1 MTSADAACQAVLA
14 RVAAETGAEE
24 SQLALVVGVARPGQ
38 RVEYAQANG
47 DQPFYPASVVKSVY
61 AAYAA
66 FLISLGGLALSEED
80 ERAFRDMIQDSSND
94 ATGHVVD
101 LITDTTGGP
110 ELPPDDLAEWMNNRQ
125 TVNRWLAAEGFTG
138 INACQKTWNE
148 GPYGRERQG
157 YGPNRELA
165 NSMTAR
171 AAAEIMVGIATGRF
185 GNQEWLQNLHRRDPK
200 SQDLQVIGYGG
211 EVVTGSGK
219 TDQVLDYLSKSG
231 TAYQVR
237 HDLLAVRRPGDV
249 WHVIAA
255 FTDGYREQP
264 EVLQAVVRG
273 GLEIADQ
280 ITSGTG

>member
-14 RVAAETGAEE
+14 QVAAETGAEE

-66 FLISLGGLALSEED
+66 YEWDPHGWVLSEED

-101 LITDTTGGP
+101 LITHTTGGP
-110 ELPPDDLAEWMNNRQ
+110 ELEASLLEEWMRRRQ
-125 TVNRWLAAEGFTG
+125 LVNRWLREMGITG

-157 YGPNRELA
+157 YGPNRVLA

-185 GNQEWLQNLHRRDPK
+185 GNQEWLQNLHRRDPQ

-211 EVVTGSGK
+211 EVVTGEI
-219 TDQVLDYLSKSG
+219 VDYLSKSG

>member
-1 MTSADAACQAVLA
+1 VRTGELA
-14 RVAAETGAEE
+14 R
-24 SQLALVVGVARPGQ
+24 
-38 RVEYAQANG
+38 YAHAHG

-66 FLISLGGLALSEED
+66 SLVSLGGLALSEED
-80 ERAFRDMIQDSSND
+80 ERAFHDMIQDSSND

-110 ELPPDDLAEWMNNRQ
+110 ELPPDYLTEWMNRRQ
-125 TVNRWLAAEGFTG
+125 TVNRWLAAEGIDG

-171 AAAEIMVGIATGRF
+171 SAARIMAGMVLGVF
-185 GNQEWLQNLHRRDPK
+185 GHADWLRALHRRNPMTH
-200 SQDLQVIGYGG
+200 DLQVVGYGG
-211 EVVTGSGK
+211 EVVTG
-219 TDQVLDYLSKSG
+219 DIVDYLSKSG
-231 TAYQVR
+231 TAYGVR
-237 HDLLAVRRPGDV
+237 HDLLAVQRTQDE
-249 WHVIAA
+249 WHVVAA
-255 FTDGYREQP
+255 FTDGRRDQP

>member
-1 MTSADAACQAVLA
+1 MNSADAACQAVLS

-24 SQLALVVGVARPGQ
+24 SQIALVVGVARAGQ
-38 RVEYAQANG
+38 RVEYAHANG

-66 FLISLGGLALSEED
+66 FLISLGGLTLSEED
-80 ERAFRDMIQDSSND
+80 VRAFRDMIQDSSND

-110 ELPPDDLAEWMNNRQ
+110 ELPPDSLAEWMNNRQ
-125 TVNRWLAAEGFTG
+125 TVNRWLAAEGITG

-171 AAAEIMVGIATGRF
+171 AAARIMAGIALGAF
-185 GNQEWLQNLHRRDPK
+185 GHTEWLQNLHRRTPHTQDPNI
-200 SQDLQVIGYGG
+200 IGYGG
-211 EVVTGSGK
+211 EVVAGEI
-219 TDQVLDYLSKSG
+219 VDYLSKSG

>member
-1 MTSADAACQAVLA
+1 M
-14 RVAAETGAEE
+14 GAKEN
-24 SQLALVVGVARPGQ
+24 QLALVVGVARPGQ
-38 RVEYAQANG
+38 RVEYAHANG

-66 FLISLGGLALSEED
+66 FLISLDGLALSEED

-101 LITDTTGGP
+101 LITHTTGGP
-110 ELPPDDLAEWMNNRQ
+110 ELEASQLEEWMRRRQ
-125 TVNRWLAAEGFTG
+125 LVNRWLREMGITG

-165 NSMTAR
+165 NSMTAL
-171 AAAEIMVGIATGRF
+171 AAARIMAGIALGAF
-185 GNQEWLQNLHRRDPK
+185 GHAEWLQNLHRRDPK

-211 EVVTGSGK
+211 EVVTGEI
-219 TDQVLDYLSKSG
+219 VDYLSKSG

>member
-1 MTSADAACQAVLA
+1 MTSADARCQLVLYELAA
-14 RVAAETGAEE
+14 RFGCVPG
-24 SQLALVVGVARPGQ
+24 QLALAVAWVRTGELA
-38 RVEYAQANG
+38 RYAHAHG

-66 FLISLGGLALSEED
+66 SLVSLGGLALSEED
-80 ERAFRDMIQDSSND
+80 ERAFHDMIQDSSND

-110 ELPPDDLAEWMNNRQ
+110 ELPPDYLTEWMNRRQ
-125 TVNRWLAAEGFTG
+125 TVNRWLAAEGIDG

-157 YGPNRELA
+157 YGPNRVLA
-165 NSMTAR
+165 NSMTTR

-185 GNQEWLQNLHRRDPK
+185 GNQEWLQELHRRDPK

-211 EVVTGSGK
+211 EVVTG
-219 TDQVLDYLSKSG
+219 DIVDYLSKSG

>member
-66 FLISLGGLALSEED
+66 YEWDPHGWVLSEED

-101 LITDTTGGP
+101 LITHTTGGP
-110 ELPPDDLAEWMNNRQ
+110 ELEASLLEEWMRRRQ
-125 TVNRWLAAEGFTG
+125 LVNRWLREMGITG

-157 YGPNRELA
+157 YGPNRVLA

-211 EVVTGSGK
+211 EVVNGEIA
-219 TDQVLDYLSKSG
+219 DYLSKSG

>member
-1 MTSADAACQAVLA
+1 MTSADARCQAVLDD
-14 RVAAETGAEE
+14 VAARFGCA
-24 SQLALVVGVARPGQ
+24 PGQ
-38 RVEYAQANG
+38 FALAVAWVRTGERAQYAQAHG

-66 FLISLGGLALSEED
+66 FLISLDGLALSEED

-110 ELPPDDLAEWMNNRQ
+110 ELPPDYLAEWMNRRQ
-125 TVNRWLAAEGFTG
+125 TVNRWLAAEGIDG

-157 YGPNRELA
+157 YGLNRELA

-171 AAAEIMVGIATGRF
+171 AAARIMTGIALGAF
-185 GNQEWLQNLHRRDPK
+185 GNSEWLQKLHRRDPK
-200 SQDLQVIGYGG
+200 SQDLQVVGYGG
-211 EVVTGSGK
+211 EVVTGN
-219 TDQVLDYLSKSG
+219 VLDYLSKSG

-237 HDLLAVRRPGDV
+237 HDLLAVQRTDDE
-249 WHVIAA
+249 WHVVAA
-255 FTDGYREQP
+255 FTDGRRDQP
-264 EVLQAVVRG
+264 EVLQAVIRG
-273 GLEIADQ
+273 GLEILSAGP
-280 ITSGTG
+280 TSGTG

>member
-14 RVAAETGAEE
+14 RVAASTGATLN
-24 SQLALVVGVARPGQ
+24 QLALVVGVVRPGEP
-38 RVEYAQANG
+38 VEYAQANG

-66 FLISLGGLALSEED
+66 FLLDLGGLTLSEED
-80 ERAFRDMIQDSSND
+80 DRAFRDMIQDSSND

-110 ELPPDDLAEWMNNRQ
+110 ELLPDDLAEWMNNRQ
-125 TVNRWLAAEGFTG
+125 TVNRWLAAEGIAG

-171 AAAEIMVGIATGRF
+171 AAARIMAGIALGAF
-185 GNQEWLQNLHRRDPK
+185 GQAEWLQNLHRRDPK

-211 EVVTGSGK
+211 EVVTGSSK

-273 GLEIADQ
+273 GLEIADE

>member
-1 MTSADAACQAVLA
+1 MTSADAACQAVLS
-14 RVAAETGAEE
+14 RVAAEIGAKE
-24 SQLALVVGVARPGQ
+24 SQLALVVGVQRPGQ

-101 LITDTTGGP
+101 LITYTTGGP
-110 ELPPDDLAEWMNNRQ
+110 ELPPDYLAEWMNNRQ
-125 TVNRWLAAEGFTG
+125 TVNRWLAAEGITG

-157 YGPNRELA
+157 YGPNRVLA

-171 AAAEIMVGIATGRF
+171 AAARIMAGIALGAF
-185 GNQEWLQNLHRRDPK
+185 GHAEWLQNLHRRDLHSINPQ

-211 EVVTGSGK
+211 EVVTGEI
-219 TDQVLDYLSKSG
+219 LDYLSKSG

-255 FTDGYREQP
+255 FTDGFREQP

-273 GLEIADQ
+273 GLEVADQ
-280 ITSGTG
+280 ITSGTD

>member
-1 MTSADAACQAVLA
+1 MTSADTACQAVLS

-38 RVEYAQANG
+38 RVEYAHTYG

-110 ELPPDDLAEWMNNRQ
+110 ELPADDLAEWMNNRQ
-125 TVNRWLAAEGFTG
+125 TVNRWLAAEGITG

-211 EVVTGSGK
+211 EVVTGEI
-219 TDQVLDYLSKSG
+219 VDYLSKSG

-255 FTDGYREQP
+255 FTDGFREQP
-264 EVLQAVVRG
+264 DVLQAVVRG

>member
-1 MTSADAACQAVLA
+1 MTSADAACQAVLS

-66 FLISLGGLALSEED
+66 YEWDPHGWVLSEED

-101 LITDTTGGP
+101 LITHTTGGP
-110 ELPPDDLAEWMNNRQ
+110 ELEASLLEEWMQRRQ
-125 TVNRWLAAEGFTG
+125 LVNRWLREMGITG

-157 YGPNRELA
+157 YGPNRVLA
-165 NSMTAR
+165 NSMTTR

-185 GNQEWLQNLHRRDPK
+185 GNQEWLQELHRRDPK

-211 EVVTGSGK
+211 EVVTGEI
-219 TDQVLDYLSKSG
+219 LDYLSKSG
-231 TAYQVR
+231 TAYPVR

-264 EVLQAVVRG
+264 EVLQTVVRG